1 MNISSQFL
9 ETLAGLATI
18 RAFKWENTII
28 ARNHS
33 LLNVSQQPAF
43 LLPMIQQWLTVTVNC
58 MVAVI
63 ATILVCL
70 ATKLRASSG
79 LTSVGLISLMSFSDM
94 LASIVRQWTQLETSL
109 GAVSRL
115 KNFSEMAQ
123 SENLPG
129 EKNVPPEVW
138 PSKGAI
144 EMRDVSATYK

>member
-1 MNISSQFL
+1 VNISSQFL
-9 ETLAGLATI
+9 ETLTGLATI
-18 RAFKWENTII
+18 RAFKWENALI

-33 LLNVSQQPAF
+33 LLNESQQPAF
-43 LLPMIQQWLTVTVNC
+43 LLPMIQQWLTVAVNC
-58 MVAVI
+58 TVAVI

-115 KNFSEMAQ
+115 KSFNEIVQ
-123 SENLPG
+123 SEDLPG
-129 EKNVPPEVW
+129 NNNVLPEGW
-138 PSKGAI
+138 PSRGAI
-144 EMRDVSATYK
+144 DIKDVSATYV